1 MIEVDV
7 GLNLV
12 TENTRKELVFDFSRL
27 SVLSQ
32 VHNQNIDG
40 ENHVPHFPSLS
51 RQMSSGNPTMRYGG
65 EDGIASVEIDT
76 LSEDFPSSSH
86 SVAHISSVRVVRSR
100 DKKFILKHFG
110 ALIRVEK
117 AYCGP
122 GELDYAL
129 VGHGSI
135 SGLDMN
141 ISLSEIQVSK
151 EVCSNLFVLYQWH
164 LSSCLIFRRKKI
176 SIYLS
181 SRLYVI
187 LT

>member
-1 MIEVDV
+1 MIEVDI

-12 TENTRKELVFDFSRL
+12 IENKRKELVFDFSRL

-32 VHNQNIDG
+32 VHNQNVDG

-65 EDGIASVEIDT
+65 EDGIASVENAT

-86 SVAHISSVRVVRSR
+86 SVAHISSMRVFHSR

-110 ALIRVEK
+110 ALIHVEK

-122 GELDYAL
+122 GDLNYPL
-129 VGHGSI
+129 VGRGSI
-135 SGLDMN
+135 SGFDMN
-141 ISLSEIQVSK
+141 ISLSEIEVS
-151 EVCSNLFVLYQWH
+151 
-164 LSSCLIFRRKKI
+164 R
-176 SIYLS
+176 
-181 SRLYVI
+181 
-187 LT
+187 